1 MITVSIIIPVYQGK
15 SYLKRC
21 IDSVL
26 AQSCQEYEIILVDD
40 GSTDGS
46 AEICDEYAEKQK
58 TITVIHKEN
67 GGLSSARNAGLEIAS
82 GEYVMF
88 IDADDVVHS
97 KMLETELKV
106 LKEENADI
114 FICGLKHFAEIE
126 EVDTCAELQ
135 IKNCVEIQS
144 GLEIESKLFCGQNV
158 EKYISCCGKLFK
170 KTVFNGIR
178 FPQGRLFEDEYI
190 TYQLYYRSE
199 RIAVTDIV
207 FYFYFTNPCGITKNL
222 TLNKRFDEY
231 DAQEE
236 RIKFFK
242 KKRCKELYQAALL
255 KLLNSAQWDL
265 ISAKNGK
272 KILIKNEEKNFNSSI
287 EKHWSRQKK
296 RGLYALKIIMIFMY

>member
-114 FICGLKHFAEIE
+114 FICGLK
-126 EVDTCAELQ
+126 
-135 IKNCVEIQS
+135 
-144 GLEIESKLFCGQNV
+144 
-158 EKYISCCGKLFK
+158 
-170 KTVFNGIR
+170 R
-178 FPQGRLFEDEYI
+178 
-190 TYQLYYRSE
+190 
-199 RIAVTDIV
+199 
-207 FYFYFTNPCGITKNL
+207 
-222 TLNKRFDEY
+222 
-231 DAQEE
+231 
-236 RIKFFK
+236 
-242 KKRCKELYQAALL
+242 
-255 KLLNSAQWDL
+255 
-265 ISAKNGK
+265 
-272 KILIKNEEKNFNSSI
+272 
-287 EKHWSRQKK
+287 
-296 RGLYALKIIMIFMY
+296 